1 MNNVSDYREKHAET
15 AEKCLNAIQ
24 KEVTDATTL
33 HATSINKVNNAGE
46 AHHIARD
53 MFRHAQRLRRL
64 ADTLT
69 LISVHQMSMNHLV
82 LAGEPQENIEAIDR
96 KYYWELHGDIEPPL
110 LNYDA
115 PASRIQIEMLI
126 KLSDSDAV
134 KIFDTPRHLVDVT
147 FRQAST
153 GAFYVDFKCG
163 TEDVITASSALGMDS
178 LTREIVANAALN
190 HLRGLAWAVTPVDNS
205 GTYKLNATIE
215 VAVAPVL

>member
-15 AEKCLNAIQ
+15 AEKCLSAIQ
-24 KEVTDATTL
+24 KEVTDATAL

-64 ADTLT
+64 AETLT
-69 LISVHQMSMNHLV
+69 VISAHQMSMNQLE
-82 LAGEPQENIEAIDR
+82 LTGEAQENIEAIDS
-96 KYYWELHGDIEPPL
+96 KYHWELGNIEPL
-110 LNYDA
+110 LFDYDA